1 MDYKDLIE
9 RYWRAETTTAE
20 EQLLREQLSS
30 SASPSAEERAVRAMM
45 RYAERQQQSVNIRLH
60 HATPRYWQM
69 ALAAGLCSLAVILTI
84 HFTQP
89 TVYGYYNGEP
99 ITSLAEAQY
108 HAERVFANLAQAE
121 LPTEEELMQK
131 LFLLNE

>member
-1 MDYKDLIE
+1 MDYNTLIE

-20 EQLLREQLSS
+20 EQQLREQLST
-30 SASPSAEERAVRAMM
+30 APCPTVEERAARAMM
-45 RYAERQQQSVNIRLH
+45 RHTERQQQSVNIRLR
-60 HATPRYWQM
+60 HATPRYWQI
-69 ALAAGLCSLAVILTI
+69 ALATGLCSLAVILTI

-99 ITSLAEAQY
+99 ITSLAEAQQ